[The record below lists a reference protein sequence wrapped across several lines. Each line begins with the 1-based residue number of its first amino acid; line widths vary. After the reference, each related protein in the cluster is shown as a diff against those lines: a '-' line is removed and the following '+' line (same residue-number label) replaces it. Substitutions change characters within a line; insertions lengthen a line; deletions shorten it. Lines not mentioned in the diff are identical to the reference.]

1 VKRREFILMVGGA
14 AAWPLAAHSQ
24 QAAMPVIG
32 FLNGQSASN
41 WRSRIEG
48 FDRGLR
54 EGGYVGGH
62 NVAIEYRW
70 AEGKLDRLP
79 VLAAELVAR
88 RVDVLVATGGS
99 QPALVAQAVTA
110 STPIVF
116 VTGIDPVELGL
127 VKSLGRPEGNATGL
141 TLVTGLLGPKR
152 LHLLSEM
159 MPSANVVAV
168 LINPDN
174 HVTDGATRELRDA
187 ALALGK
193 RVHLVGARS
202 ESEFEPAFDALAAAG
217 AGALLVSTDPFLT
230 ANAAKITALAERRRI
245 PAIYEAR
252 EFVEVG
258 GLMSYGTNFA
268 DIYRR
273 AGLLTARILK
283 GAKPFDLPV
292 EQPTKFELVIN
303 LKTAKTLGL
312 DVPATLLATADEV
325 IE

>member
-1 VKRREFILMVGGA
+1 MSTRREFITLLGGA
-14 AAWPLAAHSQ
+14 AAWPPAAQAQ
-24 QAAMPVIG
+24 QPERMRRIG

-48 FDRGLR
+48 FDHGLR

-159 MPSANVVAV
+159 MPSAGVVAV

-230 ANAAKITALAERRRI
+230 ANAAKLTVLAARRRI

-252 EFVEVG
+252 EFVDIG
-258 GLMSYGTNFA
+258 GLMSSGQTLRTSTGA
-268 DIYRR
+268 RVSSQPASSR
-273 AGLLTARILK
+273 A
-283 GAKPFDLPV
+283 PSP
-292 EQPTKFELVIN
+292 PTSPSSN
-303 LKTAKTLGL
+303 R
-312 DVPATLLATADEV
+312 PSSSW
-325 IE
+325 